1 MIQHSKKPVK
11 YKNDSQTAKSHL
23 IPQNFFLNL
32 FLSTCHRK
40 NCKKLPTQLPQWI
53 RTVEPTHCANPFF
66 LNQRS
71 AVNDVDFQQTLYAGA
86 DMTSQLFV
94 TSPLLGNRSN
104 ICTPS
109 RAVEN
114 WSNFAMSRTFATDV
128 NDGAK
133 RTHSSKHQRR
143 IDSGKQ
149 AVCLFDA
156 NYYVISAH
164 SHVAAYF
171 SEVRIAYFSAQ
182 IVIFDGNCSYL
193 NILCV
198 CI

>member
-40 NCKKLPTQLPQWI
+40 NCKKITDSVASMDQNG
-53 RTVEPTHCANPFF
+53 RTYTHCANPIF

-86 DMTSQLFV
+86 DMTSQLFL

-171 SEVRIAYFSAQ
+171 SEVRIAYFSA
-182 IVIFDGNCSYL
+182 
-193 NILCV
+193 
-198 CI
+198 